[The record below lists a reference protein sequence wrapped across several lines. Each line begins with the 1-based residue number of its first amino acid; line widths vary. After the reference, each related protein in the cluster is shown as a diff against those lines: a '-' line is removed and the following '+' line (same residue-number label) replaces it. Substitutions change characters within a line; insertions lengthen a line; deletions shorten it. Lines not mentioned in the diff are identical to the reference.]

1 MKNVPSM
8 VAGSRSPW
16 SAVHL
21 MLMAPFVPST
31 LSTCS
36 VPLLDVTS
44 WNVTTPSPFLSR
56 MGGETG
62 ALDVA
67 KFVPAENPLTLSG
80 VNRFT
85 ETTALFSHSAYAS
98 RTTVVPGS
106 GVGVGVT
113 VGVRVGVGVPVGDG
127 LAVGV
132 GVGARFG

>member
-1 MKNVPSM
+1 MKNVPSI

-21 MLMAPFVPST
+21 MLMVPFVPST

-62 ALDVA
+62 ALEVTNS
-67 KFVPAENPLTLSG
+67 VPAEKPPVLVG
-80 VNRFT
+80 VKRLT
-85 ETTALFSHSAYAS
+85 ETVASSRHSA
-98 RTTVVPGS
+98 
-106 GVGVGVT
+106 
-113 VGVRVGVGVPVGDG
+113 
-127 LAVGV
+127 
-132 GVGARFG
+132 